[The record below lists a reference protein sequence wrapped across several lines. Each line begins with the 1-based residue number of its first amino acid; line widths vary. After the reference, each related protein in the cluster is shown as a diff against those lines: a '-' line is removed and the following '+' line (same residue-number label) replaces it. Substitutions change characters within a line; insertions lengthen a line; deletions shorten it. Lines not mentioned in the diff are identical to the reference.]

1 VGFISFV
8 NLYISQSREERI
20 NMEFRWSTEQQ
31 ALIDL
36 ARRIARAEV
45 APRAAAMD
53 EAGEYPADL
62 FQIFARTGLLGI
74 GVPEAYGGAGM
85 GTLGLCLAVEQ
96 VAQYCCAS
104 GLVLLLTKLPLMPI
118 MLGGTE
124 AQRAEYAGGI
134 ATGRR
139 RGAFC
144 LSEPGAGSD
153 VANIQTKAVKQ
164 GDRWLI
170 SGTKNWISGA
180 GMADFFTVAVKTD
193 PSKGAKGISVFVVE
207 RGAPGL
213 TVGKK
218 ERKLG
223 VKGLPV
229 HQVHFDEV
237 AVGPEQLLGQENE
250 GFKLVMATLNAVR
263 PVVAARGIGL
273 AEGALREAVAY
284 GRERQT
290 FGKPILE
297 HQGLQWMLAD
307 LAVKLESARLLTYR
321 AAMAVDEGKTGKGDA
336 WRLSMAKLAATELAV
351 QAATDCLQVLGA
363 AGYMQD
369 YPLERFYRD
378 AKQLTIVEGTSQIHK
393 NIIGRA
399 IVDGDLSW

>member
-1 VGFISFV
+1 MDLMGGGD
-8 NLYISQSREERI
+8 LD
-20 NMEFRWSTEQQ
+20 FRWSQDEQ

-36 ARRIARAEV
+36 ARQIARAEV
-45 APRAAAMD
+45 APRAAAID
-53 EAGEYPADL
+53 EEGTYPDDL
-62 FQIFARTGLLGI
+62 FQILARTGLLGVGI
-74 GVPEAYGGAGM
+74 PEAYGGSGM
-85 GTLGLCLAVEQ
+85 GTMGLCLAVEQ
-96 VAQYCCAS
+96 VAQSCCAT

-124 AQRAEYAGGI
+124 AQRLEYAGGI

-139 RGAFC
+139 RGGFC

-153 VANIQTKAVKQ
+153 VANIQTKAVKK

-170 SGTKNWISGA
+170 SGTKSWISGA
-180 GMADFFTVAVKTD
+180 GMADFFTVAAKTD
-193 PSKGAKGISVFVVE
+193 PSRGAKGISVFVVD

-213 TVGKK
+213 SVGKK
-218 ERKLG
+218 ERKMG
-223 VKGLPV
+223 VKGVPV

-237 AVGPEQLLGQENE
+237 EVGPENLLGQENE

-263 PVVAARGIGL
+263 PVVAARGLGL
-273 AEGALREAVAY
+273 TEGAIREAVAY

-297 HQGLQWMLAD
+297 HQGLQWMVAD
-307 LAVKLESARLLTYR
+307 LAVRLESARLLTYR
-321 AAMAVDEGKTGKGDA
+321 AAKAVDEGQTGKGDA
-336 WRLSMAKLAATELAV
+336 WRLSMAKLSATELAV
-351 QAATDCLQVLGA
+351 QAATDCLQILGA

-399 IVDGDLSW
+399 ILDGDVSW